1 MGWWDFKERGIKGLL
16 FFSAIFATITVVFI
30 ISFLFIEGGPAFMRI
45 GLGTLTLNHE
55 WVPTGVPQ
63 RFGGLPLIM
72 GTLLVTLGAILFSA
86 PLGITCALFL
96 SQVAPPRARAILKP
110 SVELLAAIPSVVYGF
125 FGLSVMAR
133 WIKVTFD
140 IPTGETWLNGSIL
153 LGIMAL
159 PTVVSISE
167 EAITAVP
174 REFKEASLAMGA
186 NKWQTMRRVILPSA
200 LSGITAAVVLGLGRA
215 IGETMAVMMATGNAP
230 IIPRPLWNIFSP
242 IRTITGT
249 LGTEMG
255 EVPLGSTHYHALFAL
270 AVILFILVL
279 AMTFTAT
286 WVLAYIK
293 RKQFGKGGGE
303 RRFSLNPGPL
313 IQRWARRCFYCL
325 LGFTLLI
332 FVYYA
337 LGPIPVVGLVV
348 LYLVWRW
355 LAPRM
360 GPKRSQALAIRLLW
374 ISGITTI
381 LILGILVAFIA
392 VRGMPAISW
401 DFLTKAPRDS
411 GRAGGIFPAIVGT
424 IYLVSGAVIFFLP
437 LGIGAAIYLNEYA
450 REGRITRMI
459 RMGVDALNGTP
470 SVVFGLFGMAFFVL
484 YLQFG
489 RSLLAGQLTLGLMI
503 LPTIVRTTEES
514 LKFVPQSLREGSL
527 ALGATK
533 WQTVRRVVL
542 PPALPG
548 IITGGI
554 LAVGRAAG
562 ETAPIMFT
570 AAVFITRFLPDG
582 LLDPVM
588 ALPYHLF
595 SLAVGVPNS
604 ETNAY
609 GTALVLL
616 VLVLLINL
624 GAIFLR
630 NRYYREQRLKT
641 W

>member
-1 MGWWDFKERGIKGLL
+1 MRWWDFKEKGMKGVL
-16 FFSAIFATITVVFI
+16 FFSAIFATITVIFI
-30 ISFLFIEGGPAFMRI
+30 ISFLFIEGAPAFAEI
-45 GLGTLTLNHE
+45 GPGTLVLGPE

-63 RFGGLPLIM
+63 RYGGLPLVM
-72 GTLLVTLGAILFSA
+72 GTLLVTAGAVLFCA
-86 PLGITCALFL
+86 PLGVACALFL
-96 SQVAPPRARAILKP
+96 SQVAPPRARTILKP
-110 SVELLAAIPSVVYGF
+110 AVELLAAIPSVVYGF
-125 FGLSVMAR
+125 FGLSIMAR

-159 PTVVSISE
+159 PTVVSVSE

-174 REFKEASLAMGA
+174 REFKEASLALGA
-186 NKWQTMRRVILPSA
+186 NKWQTIRRVILPSA
-200 LSGITAAVVLGLGRA
+200 LSGITAAIVLGLGRA

-230 IIPRPLWNIFSP
+230 IIPEPIWNIFSP

-255 EVPLGSTHYHALFAL
+255 EVPLGSIHYHALFAL
-270 AVILFILVL
+270 AVILFVVVL
-279 AMTFTAT
+279 IITFAAT
-286 WVLAYIK
+286 WTLGYI
-293 RKQFGKGGGE
+293 RQKQFGTGGRKG
-303 RRFSLNPGPL
+303 RFSISLSPGLQRSIRKAISYALAFGL
-313 IQRWARRCFYCL
+313 I
-325 LGFTLLI
+325 I
-332 FVYYA
+332 FVYAA
-337 LGPIPVVGLVV
+337 LGPIAAAGAIV
-348 LYLVWRW
+348 LYLAYRW

-360 GPKRSQALAIRLLW
+360 GARRSQSLAIKLLW
-374 ISGITTI
+374 VSGIVTMV
-381 LILGILVAFIA
+381 ILGILVAFIA
-392 VRGMPAISW
+392 IRGAPAISW

-411 GRAGGIFPAIVGT
+411 GRAGGIFPAIIGT
-424 IYLVSGAVIFFLP
+424 IYLVLGAVVFALP
-437 LGIGAAIYLNEYA
+437 VGIGAAIYLNEYA
-450 REGRITRMI
+450 REGRVTRMI

-484 YLQFG
+484 YLHFG

-514 LKFVPQSLREGSL
+514 LKFVPMSLREGSL

-533 WQTVRRVVL
+533 WQTVRRVVI

-562 ETAPIMFT
+562 ETAPIIFT
-570 AAVFITRFLPDG
+570 AAVFITRFLPDS

-616 VLVLLINL
+616 VLVLLVNL
-624 GAIFLR
+624 GAIALR
-630 NRYYREQRLKT
+630 NRYYRERL
-641 W
+641 